1 MSKKPVS
8 TEAPEITEILES
20 VEDTNEVVVVEEDES
35 TKKGKAAEIPENTV
49 DPMEYIPY
57 KLPRDPRKKND
68 RGVYV
73 GVNKL
78 RLFVPYAQTVM
89 IPRCV
94 AEVLDHSMEQD
105 DITANRIM
113 DLEGKSNY

>member
-1 MSKKPVS
+1 MSKV
-8 TEAPEITEILES
+8 
-20 VEDTNEVVVVEEDES
+20 
-35 TKKGKAAEIPENTV
+35 PENTI

-57 KLPRDPRKKND
+57 KLPRDPRKKNE

-78 RLFVPYAQTVM
+78 RLFVPYSQTVM

-94 AEVLDHSMEQD
+94 AKVLDHSAEQD
-105 DITANRIM
+105 NITANRIM
-113 DLEGKSNY
+113 DLENRSNYWGAQAPLMMRAGSFLRGGATPPVRN

>member
-1 MSKKPVS
+1 MSKV
-8 TEAPEITEILES
+8 
-20 VEDTNEVVVVEEDES
+20 
-35 TKKGKAAEIPENTV
+35 PENTIDPIV
-49 DPMEYIPY
+49 PENTIDPMEYIPY
-57 KLPRDPRKKND
+57 KLPRDPRKKNE

-94 AEVLDHSMEQD
+94 AEVLDHSTEQD

-113 DLEGKSNY
+113 ELENSSNY

>member
-1 MSKKPVS
+1 MSKV
-8 TEAPEITEILES
+8 
-20 VEDTNEVVVVEEDES
+20 
-35 TKKGKAAEIPENTV
+35 PENTI

-57 KLPRDPRKKND
+57 KLPRDPRKKNE

-94 AEVLDHSMEQD
+94 AEVLDHSTEQD

-113 DLEGKSNY
+113 ELENSSNF

>member
-1 MSKKPVS
+1 MSKV
-8 TEAPEITEILES
+8 
-20 VEDTNEVVVVEEDES
+20 
-35 TKKGKAAEIPENTV
+35 PENTV

>member
-1 MSKKPVS
+1 MSKV
-8 TEAPEITEILES
+8 
-20 VEDTNEVVVVEEDES
+20 
-35 TKKGKAAEIPENTV
+35 PENTIDPIV
-49 DPMEYIPY
+49 PENTIDPIAPENTIDPMEYIPY
-57 KLPRDPRKKND
+57 KLPRDPRKKNE

-94 AEVLDHSMEQD
+94 AEVLDHSTEQD

-113 DLEGKSNY
+113 ELENSSNY